1 MRGALKEIPMDRL
14 QGSHSDVYALG
25 MLMADLCKPADTYI
39 TNVARFN
46 YSRTGRFRARLVSAY
61 YSEPLKDLIRQCRS
75 KLGKDRPD
83 AHALYEETKEK
94 MEQYRAAAYAAE
106 ERSQGLRLFPGYLFH
121 EKVLFTK
128 TDQDLFREDTL
139 FRGLFL
145 DTNLR
150 PVREAEDK
158 YFNEIWNPPGDD
170 YDTSIN
176 TDHHSST
183 DRRRTAPEARLKT
196 KLGKD
201 LISTNAFHAWVE
213 VEPSLNPR
221 FSASRSTTEDDLSD
235 GPSFLPDETSPEP
248 SPPRLREQQT
258 IRPTKPTDK

>member
-1 MRGALKEIPMDRL
+1 MDRL

-25 MLMADLCKPADTYI
+25 MLMADLCKPADTHLS
-39 TNVARFN
+39 NVARFQ
-46 YSRTGRFRARLVSAY
+46 YSRTGQSRTRLVSAY

-106 ERSQGLRLFPGYLFH
+106 ERSQGHKLLPGYLFH

-128 TDQDLFREDTL
+128 TDQDLFREDSF

-145 DTNLR
+145 DTNLG
-150 PVREAEDK
+150 PVREAENT
-158 YFNEIWNPPGDD
+158 YFNEVWNPPGDD

-183 DRRRTAPEARLKT
+183 DRRRTAPEARVKT
-196 KLGKD
+196 KLGKEF
-201 LISTNAFHAWVE
+201 ISTAAFHAWVE
-213 VEPSLNPR
+213 VEPSDVNR

-235 GPSFLPDETSPEP
+235 GPSFLPDEISPEP
-248 SPPRLREQQT
+248 PVAPRPARAADDPPNEA
-258 IRPTKPTDK
+258 DG

>member
-39 TNVARFN
+39 SNVARFK
-46 YSRTGRFRARLVSAY
+46 YSRTGHYRARLVSAY

-83 AHALYEETKEK
+83 AHALYEKTKEK

-106 ERSQGLRLFPGYLFH
+106 ERSQGLRLLPGYLFH

-128 TDQDLFREDTL
+128 TDQDLFREDSL

-145 DTNLR
+145 DINLG
-150 PVREAEDK
+150 PVRKAEDK
-158 YFNEIWNPPGDD
+158 YFNEIWKPPGED

-183 DRRRTAPEARLKT
+183 DRRRTAPEARVKT

-201 LISTNAFHAWVE
+201 LISTKAFHAWVE

-221 FSASRSTTEDDLSD
+221 FSASCSTTEDDLFD
-235 GPSFLPDETSPEP
+235 GPSFLPDETSHEP
-248 SPPRLREQQT
+248 SLPQT
-258 IRPTKPTDK
+258 ICPTKPTDK